1 MIQKSKN
8 KISLKKQIQNKDNIL
23 VLPGVYDALSAKV
36 AEKAGFDAMFQTGY
50 GSSAAML
57 GMPDYGFLNAA
68 ETTQN
73 ADRIVHSVNAQVI
86 VDADTG
92 YGNPLTVWRLIR
104 DLEGLGA
111 AGIFLEDQ
119 IWPKRCGHMVGKEV
133 IAQDDYVSKLKAA
146 LDARRK
152 KDFIIVARTDARAS
166 LGIDNAIER
175 AKAYYKAGADLIF
188 VEAPR
193 SVQELKKIANAVD
206 APLVA
211 NMIEQGVTPN
221 QTVDQL
227 FQMGY
232 RMALFPLS
240 GLYAATYGLK
250 QVFHHL
256 KMKGTTKD
264 SRRRMVTFR
273 DFNKLLGLE
282 EYIKLEKRY
291 SV

>member
-1 MIQKSKN
+1 MIQNPKN
-8 KISLKKQIQNKDNIL
+8 KISLKRQIENKDNIL

-36 AEKAGFDAMFQTGY
+36 AEQAGFDAMFQTGY
-50 GSSAAML
+50 GSSAAIL

-92 YGNPLTVWRLIR
+92 YGNPLTVWRLVR
-104 DLEGLGA
+104 ELESLGA

-119 IWPKRCGHMVGKEV
+119 IWPKRCGHMIGKEV
-133 IAQDDYVSKLKAA
+133 IAQDEYISKLKAA

-166 LGIDNAIER
+166 LGIDAAIER
-175 AKAYYKAGADLIF
+175 AKAYYRAGADLIF
-188 VEAPR
+188 VEAPK
-193 SVQELKKIANAVD
+193 SVQELKKIAHAVD

-227 FQMGY
+227 FQLGY

-250 QVFHHL
+250 QVFRHL
-256 KMKGTTKD
+256 KTKGTTKD

>member
-1 MIQKSKN
+1 MIQNPKN
-8 KISLKKQIQNKDNIL
+8 KISLKKQIDNKDNIL

-36 AEKAGFDAMFQTGY
+36 AEQAGFDAMFQTGY

-57 GMPDYGFLNAA
+57 GMPDYGFLNAS

-92 YGNPLTVWRLIR
+92 YGNPLTVWRLVR
-104 DLEGLGA
+104 ELESLGA
-111 AGIFLEDQ
+111 TGIFLEDQ
-119 IWPKRCGHMVGKEV
+119 IWPKRCGHMIGKEV
-133 IAQDDYVSKLKAA
+133 IAQDEYISKLKAA

-166 LGIDNAIER
+166 LGIDAAIDR
-175 AKAYYKAGADLIF
+175 AKAYYRAGADLIF
-188 VEAPR
+188 VEAPK
-193 SVQELKKIANAVD
+193 SVQELKKIAHAVD

-227 FQMGY
+227 FQLGY

-256 KMKGTTKD
+256 KTKGTTKD

-273 DFNKLLGLE
+273 DFNKLLGLQ

>member
-1 MIQKSKN
+1 MIQNPKN
-8 KISLKKQIQNKDNIL
+8 KISLKRQIENKDNIL

-36 AEKAGFDAMFQTGY
+36 AEQAGFDAMFQTGY
-50 GSSAAML
+50 GSSAAIL

-92 YGNPLTVWRLIR
+92 YGNPLTVWRLVR
-104 DLEGLGA
+104 ELESLGA

-119 IWPKRCGHMVGKEV
+119 IWPKRCGHMIGKEV
-133 IAQDDYVSKLKAA
+133 IAQDEYISKLKAA

-166 LGIDNAIER
+166 LGIDAAIER
-175 AKAYYKAGADLIF
+175 AKAYYRAGADLIF
-188 VEAPR
+188 VEAPK
-193 SVQELKKIANAVD
+193 SVQELKKIAHAVD

-227 FQMGY
+227 FQLGY

-250 QVFHHL
+250 QVFHNL
-256 KMKGTTKD
+256 KTKGTTKD

>member
-1 MIQKSKN
+1 MIQNPKN
-8 KISLKKQIQNKDNIL
+8 KISLKRQIENKDNIL

-36 AEKAGFDAMFQTGY
+36 AEQAGFDAMFQTGY
-50 GSSAAML
+50 GSSAAIL

-92 YGNPLTVWRLIR
+92 YGNPLTVWRLVR
-104 DLEGLGA
+104 ELESLGA

-119 IWPKRCGHMVGKEV
+119 IWPKRCGHMIGKEV
-133 IAQDDYVSKLKAA
+133 IAQDEYISKLKAA

-166 LGIDNAIER
+166 LGIDAAIER
-175 AKAYYKAGADLIF
+175 AKAYYRAGADLIF
-188 VEAPR
+188 VEAPK
-193 SVQELKKIANAVD
+193 SVQELKKIAHAVD

-227 FQMGY
+227 FQLGY

-256 KMKGTTKD
+256 KTRGTTKD